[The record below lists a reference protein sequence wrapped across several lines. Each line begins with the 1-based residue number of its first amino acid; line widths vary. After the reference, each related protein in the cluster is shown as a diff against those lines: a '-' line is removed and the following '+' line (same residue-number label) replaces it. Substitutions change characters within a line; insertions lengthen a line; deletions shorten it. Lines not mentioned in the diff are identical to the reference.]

1 MKLNK
6 KKVFVAALA
15 ICVVA
20 ILSFGTLAWFTAE
33 DTVENSFKVTTS
45 DDVGTPDFSLVL
57 FEHKVDPETGKI
69 ASTDE
74 VKSNEYKNIV
84 PGITVDKNPTVRN
97 TGAYDQWIRM
107 SVTITD
113 YDVFCA
119 ALTPGGQFDFSTM
132 LNIDSTVWAHDAAKD
147 RAIAADGKT
156 ATFTYYLN
164 EKLLAKRNNG
174 DVFDTA
180 TLFTTVTVPFQFTED
195 NMKFT
200 DASGEFK
207 LTVFAEAV
215 QADVIADNSR
225 GAFERLAAGN

>member
-84 PGITVDKNPTVRN
+84 PGITVDVPAPDAIVVKGIEKDKV
-97 TGAYDQWIRM
+97 
-107 SVTITD
+107 
-113 YDVFCA
+113 
-119 ALTPGGQFDFSTM
+119 GQF
-132 LNIDSTVWAHDAAKD
+132 
-147 RAIAADGKT
+147 AADIRSKRPPEPYKGKGVSY
-156 ATFTYYLN
+156 AGEVVILK
-164 EKLLAKRNNG
+164 EGK
-174 DVFDTA
+174 
-180 TLFTTVTVPFQFTED
+180 
-195 NMKFT
+195 
-200 DASGEFK
+200 SGK
-207 LTVFAEAV
+207 K
-215 QADVIADNSR
+215 
-225 GAFERLAAGN
+225 